1 MNKNTVK
8 RLADN
13 PHYSMNE
20 HELEALAEMLRE
32 EAEAEKKAETKKPA
46 PEVKLNK
53 NRVKK
58 DFVKLEKSSALKEV
72 DEDESDK

>member
-8 RLADN
+8 KLADN

-20 HELEALAEMLRE
+20 KELDALAQMLRE
-32 EAEAEKKAETKKPA
+32 EAENEKKEESKKP
-46 PEVKLNK
+46 VIKLNK

-58 DFVKLEKSSALKEV
+58 DFVKLEKTPALDEV

>member
-20 HELEALAEMLRE
+20 KELDALAQMLRE
-32 EAEAEKKAETKKPA
+32 EAENEKKEESKKP
-46 PEVKLNK
+46 VIKLNK

-58 DFVKLEKSSALKEV
+58 DFVKLEKTPALDEV